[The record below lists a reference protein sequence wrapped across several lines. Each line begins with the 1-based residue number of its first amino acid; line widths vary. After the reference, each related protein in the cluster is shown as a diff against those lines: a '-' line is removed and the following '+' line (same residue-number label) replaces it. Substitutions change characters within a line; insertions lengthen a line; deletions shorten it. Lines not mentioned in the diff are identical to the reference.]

1 MSYRIRINE
10 HVQHRRLP
18 DYCLEILAE
27 VKGAWVGVPTNLP
40 KCAIGTIDSTIE
52 RMRFMGLNSQAIS
65 GSDVPR
71 KESKDGKAL
80 TIYSRTGNTALVTIE
95 FIEFDEGK

>member
-1 MSYRIRINE
+1 MSYRIRIKE

-40 KCAIGTIDSTIE
+40 KCAIGTIDHTIE
-52 RMRFMGLNSQAIS
+52 TMRFMGLNSQAIS

-71 KESKDGKAL
+71 KESVVREGADHLQQDGQH
-80 TIYSRTGNTALVTIE
+80 RPGDDRVH
-95 FIEFDEGK
+95 

>member
-1 MSYRIRINE
+1 MSYRIRIKE

-27 VKGAWVGVPTNLP
+27 VKGAWVGVPTALP
-40 KCAIGTIDSTIE
+40 KCAISTIDASIE
-52 RMRFMGLNSQAIS
+52 RMRFMGINSTVIS

-71 KESKDGKAL
+71 KYSDDEMSL

-95 FIEFDEGK
+95 FEEDK

>member
-1 MSYRIRINE
+1 MNYRIRIKE

-27 VKGAWVGVPTNLP
+27 VKGSWMGVPTNLP

-52 RMRFMGLNSQAIS
+52 NMRFSGLNSQAIS
-65 GSDVPR
+65 GADVPR
-71 KESKDGKAL
+71 KESNDGMSL

-95 FIEFDEGK
+95 FIEFEEGK

>member
-1 MSYRIRINE
+1 MNYRIHIKE
-10 HVQHRRLP
+10 LVPHRRLP

-27 VKGAWVGVPTNLP
+27 VKGTWQGVPTALP

-71 KESKDGKAL
+71 KESNDGMAL

-95 FIEFDEGK
+95 FIEFEEGK

>member
-1 MSYRIRINE
+1 MNYRIHIKE
-10 HVQHRRLP
+10 LVPHRRIP

-27 VKGAWVGVPTNLP
+27 VKGAWQGVPTALP
-40 KCAIGTIDSTIE
+40 KCAIGTVDSSIE
-52 RMRFMGLNSQAIS
+52 RMRFMGINSTVIS

-71 KESKDGKAL
+71 KYSEDEMSL

-95 FIEFDEGK
+95 FEEDK

>member
-1 MSYRIRINE
+1 MSYRIRIIE

-27 VKGAWVGVPTNLP
+27 VKGCWLGVPTNLP

-52 RMRFMGLNSQAIS
+52 NMRFSGLNSQAIS
-65 GSDVPR
+65 GADVPR
-71 KESKDGKAL
+71 KESKDGMSL
-80 TIYSRTGNTALVTIE
+80 TIFTRNGNTALVTIE
-95 FIEFDEGK
+95 FIEFEEGK